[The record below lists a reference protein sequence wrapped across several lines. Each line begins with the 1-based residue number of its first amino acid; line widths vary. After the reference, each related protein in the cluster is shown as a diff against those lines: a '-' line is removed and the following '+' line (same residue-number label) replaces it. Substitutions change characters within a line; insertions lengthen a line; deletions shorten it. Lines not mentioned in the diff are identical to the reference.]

1 MNKKELEVF
10 RQAAAGIKSEQD
22 LIDFRRISSKIT
34 VEVVSNAE
42 LETPRDREGS
52 FEPKIVKKNQ
62 TRLPQLTIKFY
73 ICVQKA

>member
-42 LETPRDREGS
+42 LETPCDREGN